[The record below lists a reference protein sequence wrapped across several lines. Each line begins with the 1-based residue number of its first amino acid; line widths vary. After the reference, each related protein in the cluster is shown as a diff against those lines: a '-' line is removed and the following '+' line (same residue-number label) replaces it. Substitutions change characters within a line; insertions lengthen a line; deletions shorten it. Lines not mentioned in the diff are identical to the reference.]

1 MTIDDKQL
9 DAWLRDVEVPQDLN
23 ERLLA
28 IPQSA
33 SIVTIRPKRPLL
45 FVASILAIA
54 ASVVGIAIFVQS
66 SNRSTEP
73 AAIATNPELV
83 REIDEIKAEI
93 ALIEQAMHEAEIRKL
108 SEKFEALSSVA
119 NVAPIDRIQRTA
131 LIVSLSDQ
139 SALQLGASQ
148 EWVKSDMTRVIQR
161 FPNTDGANHA
171 QQFIAQIETQ

>member
-33 SIVTIRPKRPLL
+33 STVAIRPKRPLL
-45 FVASILAIA
+45 FAASLLAIA
-54 ASVVGIAIFVQS
+54 ASVVGIAFFVQS

-83 REIDEIKAEI
+83 RELEEIKAEV
-93 ALIEQAMHEAEIRKL
+93 ALIDQAMHDAEIRELSGKL
-108 SEKFEALSSVA
+108 EALSSEA
-119 NVAPIDRIQRTA
+119 NVAAIDRIQRTA

-139 SALQLGASQ
+139 SALQLGASP
-148 EWVKSDMTRVIQR
+148 EWVRRDMARVIQR
-161 FPNTDGANHA
+161 FPNTVGANHA